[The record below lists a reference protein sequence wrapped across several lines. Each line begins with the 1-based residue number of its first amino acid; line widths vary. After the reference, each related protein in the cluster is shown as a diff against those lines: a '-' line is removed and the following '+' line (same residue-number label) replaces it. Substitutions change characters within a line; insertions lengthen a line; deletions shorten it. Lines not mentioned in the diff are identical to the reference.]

1 MPCVAQRLVG
11 TMETKKVHSC
21 GKDTKSCSASM
32 EKRCYLVGVGFKS
45 FEKIFLGWVF
55 GFRALTNVVLKCR
68 QSAGNQRYP
77 IRAFGRE
84 L

>member
-1 MPCVAQRLVG
+1 VSRNGWLEPWKQKR
-11 TMETKKVHSC
+11 VHSC
-21 GKDTKSCSASM
+21 GRDMKSCFASM

-45 FEKIFLGWVF
+45 FEKIFSGWEF
-55 GFRALTNVVLKCR
+55 GSRALMNVVLKRR